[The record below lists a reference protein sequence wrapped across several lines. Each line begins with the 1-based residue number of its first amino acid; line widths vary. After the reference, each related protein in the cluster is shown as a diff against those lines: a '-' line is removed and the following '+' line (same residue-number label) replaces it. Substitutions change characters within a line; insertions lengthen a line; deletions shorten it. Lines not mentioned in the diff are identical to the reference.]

1 MSAEQERDAETLYRC
16 AEQLF
21 KVQADEQCRIT
32 QELCN
37 ERVERLTE
45 ELRTE
50 REAGRAAIEKAL
62 ALAGTREV
70 LAARNAELAEQLAR
84 AIALVATRETR

>member
-21 KVQADEQCRIT
+21 KAQADEQCRIT

-45 ELRTE
+45 RIDLRH
-50 REAGRAAIEKAL
+50 AV
-62 ALAGTREV
+62 V
-70 LAARNAELAEQLAR
+70 LGHFQQ
-84 AIALVATRETR
+84 